1 MQALAET
8 RSKPD
13 EERQAI
19 QTRLFELPRPRG
31 AEATET
37 YVREPDAIVR
47 SINTRS
53 GQVRVSRQ
61 PISLADVELDLAAA
75 FDLAWL
81 RSTRAPDVSA
91 ALGRLR
97 ILDLFSGCGALTLG
111 IVEACRA
118 LQLEGVP
125 VFGVD
130 TNAIALD
137 VYKANFPTA
146 ETRTTSVTELLDRN
160 SGERLSTNERELR
173 RRFEGVEIAV
183 GGPPCQGNSDLN
195 NHTRR
200 KDPKNLLFL
209 RMARLA
215 EVIEP
220 DALIVENV
228 PGVLHDRSS
237 VVERTRESLEMLG
250 YHVDAAVIDASSLGV
265 PQRRRRLMLVASRR
279 NTVSLSDLVGG
290 FGVSPRPFQ
299 WACNDLASA
308 YAEGSPFDSSAT
320 HSPRNQER
328 IDFLFDN
335 DLYDLPDSERPDCH
349 RLKSHSY
356 RSVYGRISEVEPAP
370 TITSGFGST
379 GQGRFVHANARR
391 TITPH
396 EAARLQFIP
405 DFFRFA
411 GMRRRALQEMIGNA
425 VPPKLAYVV
434 ALEALR

>member
-1 MQALAET
+1 MQDLAQT
-8 RSKPD
+8 RYAPEGGES
-13 EERQAI
+13 A
-19 QTRLFELPRPRG
+19 QTRLFDSPCALG
-31 AEATET
+31 ADATET
-37 YVREPDAIVR
+37 YVREPGAIAR
-47 SINTRS
+47 SIPTRS

-61 PISLADVELDLAAA
+61 PIALADVGHDLAAA

-81 RSTRAPDVSA
+81 RARRAPDVSA
-91 ALGRLR
+91 ALGRVR
-97 ILDLFSGCGALTLG
+97 VVDLFSGCGALTLG
-111 IVEACRA
+111 VVEACRA
-118 LQLEGVP
+118 LQLEAVP
-125 VFGVD
+125 VLGVD
-130 TNAIALD
+130 TNAFALN
-137 VYKANFPTA
+137 VFKANFPTA
-146 ETRTTSVTELLDRN
+146 ETRATSVTDLLDG
-160 SGERLSTNERELR
+160 SPGERLSTNERELR
-173 RRFEGVEIAV
+173 RRFEGVEVAV

-200 KDPKNLLFL
+200 KDPKNLLLL

-237 VVERTRESLEMLG
+237 VVERTREGLQTLG
-250 YHVDAAVIDASSLGV
+250 YHVDAAVVDASLLGV
-265 PQRRRRLMLVASRR
+265 PQRRRRFMLVASRR
-279 NTVSLSDLVGG
+279 NTVSLHDLGG
-290 FGVSPRPFQ
+290 RFGVSPRPFH
-299 WACNDLASA
+299 WACDDLASA
-308 YAEGSPFDSSAT
+308 YAEGPPFDSSAT
-320 HSPRNQER
+320 HSTQNQKR

-335 DLYDLPDSERPDCH
+335 DLYDLPDTERPDCH

-356 RSVYGRISEVEPAP
+356 RSVYGRMYKGQPAP

-379 GQGRFVHANARR
+379 GQGRFVHPEARR

-405 DFFRFA
+405 DFFRFTEP
-411 GMRRRALQEMIGNA
+411 RRRGLQEMIGNA